1 MSRKIKKRYRF
12 ALLILLCLV
21 FSLMALTVGRVSYEY
36 AEERRQAEASLS
48 YDKDYKVWP
57 SGEAIGIYV
66 KTRGVMVIDVGAFET
81 GEGCLVSPC
90 EGLLEKGDYI
100 EKINGEVIKNKNDF
114 TERIE
119 KNGDG
124 GIVLSVV
131 RDDEELTISVN
142 AYKSSEGTYKL
153 GLWVKDDIAGIG
165 TLTFVDE
172 NGFAALGHSIN
183 DNETGEMFQISEGAI
198 YNAKIVNI
206 VKPKDGIPGKLEGII
221 NYAAKNMIGRVET
234 NESDGISGY
243 ITDNFM
249 IADMVADETAAGSTG
264 YSEGENEVD
273 DCDMGW
279 VYLGTRK
286 EVTTGKAYIISCVS
300 GERCAYSIEIEKV
313 NRDVNQNEKNME
325 IRVTDE
331 RLLALTGGIVQGMSG
346 SPIIQ
351 DGKLVGAV
359 THVFVNDSTK
369 GYGIF
374 IENMIEH

>member
-1 MSRKIKKRYRF
+1 MSRQIKKRYRF
-12 ALLILLCLV
+12 TLLMLLSMIFLIL
-21 FSLMALTVGRVSYEY
+21 AIAVGSVSYEY
-36 AEERRQAEASLS
+36 AEEKRQAKASLS

-66 KTRGVMVIDVGAFET
+66 KTKGVMVIDVGVIET
-81 GEGCLVSPC
+81 ENGGLISPC
-90 EGLLEKGDYI
+90 EGLLEQGDYI
-100 EKINGEVIKNKNDF
+100 EKINGEDIKNKTDF
-114 TERIE
+114 TESIE
-119 KNGDG
+119 KIGDG
-124 GIVLSVV
+124 EISLSVV
-131 RDDEELTISVN
+131 RDDEELVISVN

-206 VKPKDGIPGKLEGII
+206 VKPADGVPGKLEGII
-221 NYAAKNMIGRVET
+221 NYSSKNMIGRVET

-243 ITDNFM
+243 MTQNLQDSNQ
-249 IADMVADETAAGSTG
+249 DST
-264 YSEGENEVD
+264 
-273 DCDMGW
+273 DMGW
-279 VYLGTRK
+279 VYLGTRN
-286 EVTTGKAYIISCVS
+286 EVSTGKAYIISCVS

-313 NRDVNQNEKNME
+313 NRDINQSEKNME

-331 RLLALTGGIVQGMSG
+331 RLLELTGGIVQGMSG

-351 DGKLVGAV
+351 NGKLVGAV
-359 THVFVNDSTK
+359 THVFVNDSAK

-374 IENMIEH
+374 VENMLEN